1 MFTMPETAVE
11 ITAVYNDLNAITVH
25 NGSADVEKAVIGE
38 TVKIKADSR
47 EGYVFDRWEV
57 NYGDV
62 VVDDKNAEETTF
74 LPCPT
79 AWSC

>member
-1 MFTMPETAVE
+1 MPSLCT
-11 ITAVYNDLNAITVH
+11 TGT
-25 NGSADVEKAVIGE
+25 ADVEKAVIGE

-74 LPCPT
+74 YHARQHGRADCKI
-79 AWSC
+79 